1 MTERAKGE
9 AGVGRELAVR
19 VEVHPTLRSATGVA
33 VRVAPVYIMGLR
45 ASHSRA
51 AREVGENHLARK

>member
-1 MTERAKGE
+1 M
-9 AGVGRELAVR
+9 GRELAVR
-19 VEVHPTLRSATGVA
+19 VEVHPTRRPATGVA

-45 ASHSRA
+45 ASQSRA

>member
-1 MTERAKGE
+1 M
-9 AGVGRELAVR
+9 GVGRELAVR
-19 VEVHPTLRSATGVA
+19 VEVHPTRRSATGVA

-45 ASHSRA
+45 ASQSRA